1 MLREGRFGPA
11 ALQPTGF
18 HPMGTAHMGG
28 DPARSVT
35 DSWGAV
41 RAARGLHV
49 ADASLF
55 PTCVGVNPQV
65 SIMAFAAR
73 IARRLAR

>member
-1 MLREGRFGPA
+1 
-11 ALQPTGF
+11 
-18 HPMGTAHMGG
+18 MGTARMGR
-28 DPARSVT
+28 DPARAVT
-35 DSWGAV
+35 DSWGRV
-41 RAARGLHV
+41 RGIGGLTV

-73 IARRLAR
+73 IARRLRASV